1 MISNAPKIPKD
12 FLGIHAS
19 NLGYTN
25 LLKSYVST
33 SLTGLSPSKVFR
45 SRKIKLIDLATYLHH
60 ISAFLS
66 ERDSVCSVPFSLAAN
81 KGIIF
86 LFSFPAGTKMFQFP
100 AYITISSVF
109 NVLAFGNPEIKSRMQ
124 IPQAYRSLP
133 RPSSQ
138 FKPSYPSNSFKN
150 RIKI

>member
-1 MISNAPKIPKD
+1 
-12 FLGIHAS
+12 
-19 NLGYTN
+19 
-25 LLKSYVST
+25 LKSDISI

-45 SRKIKLIDLATYLHH
+45 SRKIKFIDLATYLHH
-60 ISAFLS
+60 ISSFFSKA
-66 ERDSVCSVPFSLAAN
+66 DSVCPGPFSLAAN

-100 AYITISSVF
+100 AYITISSFF